1 MKKTTLRICNLG
13 GDNTLKAILS
23 WTHTH
28 THTHIYI
35 YIQFGTKSLIVIV
48 VV

>member
-23 WTHTH
+23 WIHTH
-28 THTHIYI
+28 THTHI
-35 YIQFGTKSLIVIV
+35 QFGTKSFIVIV